1 MKKEDKDKIKEIL
14 AKQAVNAANKLGGT
28 AGYFVSLVKQA
39 DLPSNWI
46 AGLLV
51 WSGVP
56 KVDALN
62 LINYALGQGTNPKD
76 ERFDTLGSFLQVIL
90 DDLGLEDQRTLVAII
105 VAYRLYHDQKLL
117 DGLAARYQIPVPATK
132 EGAASETGPTFVW
145 RGPADDVELQS
156 WLQPEPSF
164 YDVGFLKRGIE
175 RAAGVCRIE
184 LPDGRTG
191 TGFLVAADL
200 LLTNYHVFKDP
211 RLLNDDLEDNVGK
224 AKFHFGCVSAA
235 VGGEATGQTVTA
247 ATKVP
252 LSSSPVE
259 ELDYALLR
267 LDSAVKSFEGVKPL
281 AFDVRSPA
289 VRTGLHIL
297 QHPGGKALM
306 IALST
311 NGITGVYDSSGLF
324 QYVTNAAG
332 GSSGSPCFD
341 DNWNVVGLH
350 HAERSR
356 AFGAIREGILFGS
369 IHNLIQQYLS
379 AA

>member
-1 MKKEDKDKIKEIL
+1 MKKEDKDKLKEIFIR
-14 AKQAVNAANKLGGT
+14 QAIEAPAMLGT
-28 AGYFVSLVKQA
+28 AGYFRQVVK
-39 DLPSNWI
+39 DSNLPPNWKI
-46 AGLLV
+46 DRMA

-56 KVDALN
+56 SADALD
-62 LINYALGQGTNPKD
+62 LIDWSLGQGTNPQD
-76 ERFDTLGSFLQVIL
+76 PRFTTLGTLLNGIFYS
-90 DDLGLEDQRTLVAII
+90 LGLEDRCTVAAVVTAYGLYNDQELLTTLAV
-105 VAYRLYHDQKLL
+105 H
-117 DGLAARYQIPVPATK
+117 YQIPVRATHDTT
-132 EGAASETGPTFVW
+132 ATQTGPAFSW
-145 RGPADDVELQS
+145 YGPADDLELQS
-156 WLQPEPSF
+156 WLQPVPNW

-175 RAAGVCRIE
+175 RAAGICRIE
-184 LPDGRTG
+184 RKDGATG

-200 LLTNYHVFKDP
+200 VLSNYHVFKDP
-211 RLLNDDLEDNVGK
+211 RLPNDDLQDNIEK
-224 AKFHFGCVSAA
+224 AKFHFGCVSAPA
-235 VGGEATGQTVTA
+235 GGEATGQTVTA

-252 LSSSPVE
+252 LSFSPVE
-259 ELDYALLR
+259 KLDYVLLR
-267 LDSAVKSFEGVKPL
+267 LDPAVKSFEVKPL
-281 AFDVRSPA
+281 PFEVRAPA

-311 NGITGVYDSSGLF
+311 NGITGVYGSTGLF